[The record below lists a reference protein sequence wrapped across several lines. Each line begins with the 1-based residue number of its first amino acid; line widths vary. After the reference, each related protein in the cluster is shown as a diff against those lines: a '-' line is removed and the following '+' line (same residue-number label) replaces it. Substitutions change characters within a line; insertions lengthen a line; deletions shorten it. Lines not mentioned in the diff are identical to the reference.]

1 MAKESKHK
9 VKIKV
14 SSSLRYVTSDDD
26 DDDHASNDDVTLP
39 IGMNEKVT
47 IKRLGKELVVRDQIL
62 EVQEDLIE
70 QERQTTCELKKFL
83 KLKEKNEN
91 LIQELA
97 QDKETISS
105 LESLSG
111 ALQDSYDVFQ

>member
-9 VKIKV
+9 IKIKV
-14 SSSLRYVTSDDD
+14 SSSLRYVTSD

-70 QERQTTCELKKFL
+70 EERQTTCELKKFL